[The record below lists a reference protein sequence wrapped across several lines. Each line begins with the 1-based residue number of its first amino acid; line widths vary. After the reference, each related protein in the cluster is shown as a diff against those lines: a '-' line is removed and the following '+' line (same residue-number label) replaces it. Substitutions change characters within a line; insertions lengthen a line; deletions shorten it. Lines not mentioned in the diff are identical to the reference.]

1 MRDNLLRHKKSQKYL
16 FFDYETC
23 HLNLGSTTNKPWQLA
38 FTLIHN
44 GVTHESHN
52 YWLKWENIK
61 VSKDAARITGFTDK
75 EYKKRGVDP
84 RGALEKFERYL
95 YDEDYLVVG
104 HNILGFDVYIHGI
117 HRRLLG
123 LSPDYSYINRLVDTN
138 CLAKAIAKHIPLP
151 GGDLVSWQYKL
162 CNFRE
167 RGLKT
172 NLKSLC
178 QKYEVAFDESKLHDA
193 LYDIEKNH
201 EVFKKQVWEIE
212 L

>member
-23 HLNLGSTTNKPWQLA
+23 HLNLGSKTNKPWQLA

-44 GVTHESHN
+44 GETYKSYN
-52 YWLKWENIK
+52 YWLKWENIN

-75 EYKKRGVDP
+75 EYKKRAVDP
-84 RGALEKFERYL
+84 KGALDEFESYL
-95 YDEDYLVVG
+95 YNKDYLAVG
-104 HNILGFDVYIHGI
+104 HNVLGFDVYIHGI

-123 LSPDYSYINRLVDTN
+123 LPSDYSYIDRLVDTN
-138 CLAKAIAKHIPLP
+138 CLAKAIEKQIPP
-151 GGDLVSWQYKL
+151 PSSDFTPWQYKL

-172 NLKSLC
+172 NLKFLC
-178 QKYEVAFDESKLHDA
+178 QKYDIDFDPGCLHDA
-193 LYDIEKNH
+193 LYDIERNY

-212 L
+212 I